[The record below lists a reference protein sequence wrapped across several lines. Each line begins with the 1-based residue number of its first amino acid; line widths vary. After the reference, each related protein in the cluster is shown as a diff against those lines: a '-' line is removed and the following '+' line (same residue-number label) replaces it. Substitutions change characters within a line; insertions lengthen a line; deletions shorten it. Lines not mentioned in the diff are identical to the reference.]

1 MDFALSEEQI
11 MLRDGAA
18 RYLTEHYSFDQCRK
32 LLERDGGFGEVESF
46 ETLLRNWHVKG
57 LSVRPVHRM
66 VAHSGFI
73 IVSRRLAS
81 PSRAASEPL
90 PTVTP
95 SPASDDNGAVAK
107 APGSCDDSSD
117 SDDDDPL

>member
-1 MDFALSEEQI
+1 
-11 MLRDGAA
+11 
-18 RYLTEHYSFDQCRK
+18 
-32 LLERDGGFGEVESF
+32 
-46 ETLLRNWHVKG
+46 
-57 LSVRPVHRM
+57 M

-90 PTVTP
+90 PTETP

-107 APGSCDDSSD
+107 APDSYDDSSD